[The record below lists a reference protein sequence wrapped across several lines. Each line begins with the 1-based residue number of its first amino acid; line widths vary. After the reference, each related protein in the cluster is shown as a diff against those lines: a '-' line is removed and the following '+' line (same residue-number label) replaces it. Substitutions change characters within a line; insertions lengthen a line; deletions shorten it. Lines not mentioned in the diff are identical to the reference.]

1 MQGECRLPAAFKMQV
16 QTFGRAFSS
25 AIECA
30 FALCVLWYVEQCW
43 PRPHPHQQP
52 EPPYIRAILDIVC
65 SVSPGSP
72 SHWHTLH
79 ELLCRCAPRLAQNI
93 MRSSPCVAKSSQGQ
107 PCQAEQIA
115 SRSSRSVTRASQ
127 VKSSQSKRSRLQ
139 RGAGHPSPKSS
150 QVKSSQ
156 ALSNLQPWPKASP
169 SLRHLSSRSAAAF
182 YTDSLPPL
190 DGLVLL
196 R

>member
-1 MQGECRLPAAFKMQV
+1 MNSA
-16 QTFGRAFSS
+16 GRAHTPTISQS
-25 AIECA
+25 HPTTYIPAI
-30 FALCVLWYVEQCW
+30 
-43 PRPHPHQQP
+43 H
-52 EPPYIRAILDIVC
+52 DNVC

-115 SRSSRSVTRASQ
+115 SRSSRSVTRSSQ
-127 VKSSQSKRSRLQ
+127 VKSSQSKPSRLH
-139 RGAGHPSPKSS
+139 RGAAHPSPKSS

-169 SLRHLSSRSAAAF
+169 SLRHLSSRPAAAF
-182 YTDSLPPL
+182 RSILTPPL